1 MIIQQAIKKGSKLLS
16 SRKIKTKVL
25 DSELILSNLLNIKRE
40 QLLLSEHH
48 KLDDYLYNRF
58 ISLIKKRSKSLPVS
72 YIINKKEFWSLD
84 FEVDKYT
91 LIPRPET
98 ELMVEG
104 LAKHGKRQAKILD
117 IGTGSGCIIISLLKE
132 LKLATGIGIDIC
144 PKAISVAKRNA
155 RAHKITNR
163 IKFFR
168 SSLETIFFKNF
179 DIVVSNPPY
188 IPNWQMKN
196 LVDDV
201 KLFEPKLALR
211 GGIDGLDLI
220 RKIIYKSKI
229 LLKKK
234 GLLALEINN
243 NQYNGVKTILESSG
257 YRVIEKIEDFKNNI
271 RCIISTKL

>member
-1 MIIQQAIKKGSKLLS
+1 MIIQQAINRGSKLLGYG
-16 SRKIKTKVL
+16 KIKTKVL
-25 DSELILSNLLNIKRE
+25 DSELILSSLLNVTRE
-40 QLLLSEHH
+40 KLLLSENHEI
-48 KLDDYLYNRF
+48 DDDLYSTF
-58 ISLIKKRSKSLPVS
+58 ISLIKQRSKNFPIS
-72 YIINKKEFWSLD
+72 YITNKKEFWSLD

-104 LAKHGKRQAKILD
+104 LAKHGNSRSKILD

-132 LKLATGIGIDIC
+132 LKFATGIGIDVC
-144 PKAISVAKRNA
+144 PRAISIAKRNA
-155 RAHKITNR
+155 RAHSITNR
-163 IKFFR
+163 AKFFR
-168 SSLETIFFKNF
+168 RSFETIFFKNF
-179 DIVVSNPPY
+179 DIILSNPPY
-188 IPNWQMKN
+188 IPNWQLKN

-201 KLFEPKLALR
+201 KLFEPKLALK

-229 LLKKK
+229 LLNKK

-243 NQYNGVKTILESSG
+243 NQYNGVKAILESSG
-257 YRVIEKIEDFKNNI
+257 YRIIDRIRDFENNI

>member
-1 MIIQQAIKKGSKLLS
+1 MIIQQAIKKGSILLGS
-16 SRKIKTKVL
+16 GKTKTKAL

-40 QLLLSEHH
+40 QLLLFEHQ
-48 KLDDYLYNRF
+48 KLDDDLYNKF
-58 ISLIKKRSKSLPVS
+58 ISLIEKRSKNLPIS
-72 YIINKKEFWSLD
+72 YIVNKKEFWSLD

-98 ELMVEG
+98 ELMVEW

-132 LKLATGIGIDIC
+132 LKLARGTGVDIC

-155 RAHKITNR
+155 RTHEIANR
-163 IKFFR
+163 VKFFR
-168 SSLETIFFKNF
+168 SSFATIFFKNF

-201 KLFEPKLALR
+201 KLFEPKLALK
-211 GGIDGLDLI
+211 GGIDGLDLV

-243 NQYNGVKTILESSG
+243 NQYYGVKTILESSG
-257 YRVIEKIEDFKNNI
+257 YRIIERIKDFESNV

>member
-1 MIIQQAIKKGSKLLS
+1 MIIQQAINSGSKLLG
-16 SRKIKTKVL
+16 SRKIKTKIL
-25 DSELILSNLLNIKRE
+25 DSELILSNLLNVKRE
-40 QLLLSEHH
+40 RLILSENS
-48 KLDDYLYNRF
+48 KIDDDLFNKF
-58 ISLIKKRSKSLPVS
+58 ILLIKKRSRNFPIS

-104 LAKHGKRQAKILD
+104 LIRHSNRQAKILD

-155 RAHKITNR
+155 KTHKVTSR

-168 SSLETIFFKNF
+168 RSFETIIFNNF
-179 DIVVSNPPY
+179 DIILSNPPY
-188 IPNWQMKN
+188 IPDWQMKN

-201 KLFEPKLALR
+201 KLFEPKQALR

-243 NQYNGVKTILESSG
+243 NQYNGVKAILESSG
-257 YRVIEKIEDFKNNI
+257 YRIIDRIRDFENNI

>member
-1 MIIQQAIKKGSKLLS
+1 MKPFFLRI
-16 SRKIKTKVL
+16 
-25 DSELILSNLLNIKRE
+25 LIL
-40 QLLLSEHH
+40 
-48 KLDDYLYNRF
+48 LYQ
-58 ISLIKKRSKSLPVS
+58 
-72 YIINKKEFWSLD
+72 
-84 FEVDKYT
+84 T
-91 LIPRPET
+91 
-98 ELMVEG
+98 
-104 LAKHGKRQAKILD
+104 
-117 IGTGSGCIIISLLKE
+117 
-132 LKLATGIGIDIC
+132 
-144 PKAISVAKRNA
+144 
-155 RAHKITNR
+155 
-163 IKFFR
+163 
-168 SSLETIFFKNF
+168 
-179 DIVVSNPPY
+179 PPY

-201 KLFEPKLALR
+201 KLFEPKLALK

>member
-1 MIIQQAIKKGSKLLS
+1 MSFRYDKENLYKEFAEAKKKDIALSKL
-16 SRKIKTKVL
+16 KDQDAK
-25 DSELILSNLLNIKRE
+25 EN
-40 QLLLSEHH
+40 
-48 KLDDYLYNRF
+48 DYF
-58 ISLIKKRSKSLPVS
+58 
-72 YIINKKEFWSLD
+72 
-84 FEVDKYT
+84 
-91 LIPRPET
+91 
-98 ELMVEG
+98 
-104 LAKHGKRQAKILD
+104 
-117 IGTGSGCIIISLLKE
+117 
-132 LKLATGIGIDIC
+132 
-144 PKAISVAKRNA
+144 
-155 RAHKITNR
+155 TNR

-201 KLFEPKLALR
+201 KLFEPKLALK

-243 NQYNGVKTILESSG
+243 NQYKQ
-257 YRVIEKIEDFKNNI
+257 
-271 RCIISTKL
+271 

>member
-1 MIIQQAIKKGSKLLS
+1 MIIQQAINSGSKLLG
-16 SRKIKTKVL
+16 SRKIKTKIL
-25 DSELILSNLLNIKRE
+25 DSELILSNLLNVKRE
-40 QLLLSEHH
+40 RLILSENS
-48 KLDDYLYNRF
+48 KIDDDLFNKF
-58 ISLIKKRSKSLPVS
+58 ILLIKKRSRNFPIS

-104 LAKHGKRQAKILD
+104 LIRHSNRQAKILD

-155 RAHKITNR
+155 KTHKVTSR

-168 SSLETIFFKNF
+168 RSFETIIFNNF
-179 DIVVSNPPY
+179 DIILSNPPY
-188 IPNWQMKN
+188 IPDWQMKN

-201 KLFEPKLALR
+201 KLFEPKQALR

-243 NQYNGVKTILESSG
+243 NQYNQVQTILERSG
-257 YRVIEKIEDFKNNI
+257 YRVIEKIRDFKNNI

>member
-1 MIIQQAIKKGSKLLS
+1 MVYFQTYNLDTKMI
-16 SRKIKTKVL
+16 
-25 DSELILSNLLNIKRE
+25 
-40 QLLLSEHH
+40 
-48 KLDDYLYNRF
+48 
-58 ISLIKKRSKSLPVS
+58 S
-72 YIINKKEFWSLD
+72 YITNKKEFWSLD
-84 FEVDKYT
+84 FAVDKYT

-98 ELMVEG
+98 ELMVER
-104 LAKHGKRQAKILD
+104 LVKHGKRQAKILD

-132 LKLATGIGIDIC
+132 LKSATGIGIDVC

-155 RAHKITNR
+155 KTHKITNR

-168 SSLETIFFKNF
+168 NSLETIFFKNF

-229 LLKKK
+229 LLKEK

-243 NQYNGVKTILESSG
+243 NQYKGVKTILERSG
-257 YRVIEKIEDFKNNI
+257 YRIVEKIEDFENNI
-271 RCIISTKL
+271 RCIIGTKL